1 MNKKILK
8 SPITIGIVI
17 FIVGLAVGRYAVPT
31 KITTKVVTKVVE
43 VIKEVK
49 VVDTVKSKENN
60 TETHTIVTEFANG
73 KKVTETFSLNKDT
86 TFVTNRES
94 TKKESSKDSQ
104 TLEEKITEYLKPRWS
119 VGIKASTTTDLLD
132 GPTYGLMLDR
142 RILGPF
148 FLGVQGDVSGVNKN
162 YGAYLRMEF

>member
-1 MNKKILK
+1 MSKKILK
-8 SPITIGIVI
+8 NPIAIGVVI
-17 FIVGLAVGRYAVPT
+17 FVVGLAVGRYATPT
-31 KITTKVVTKVVE
+31 KVTTKVVTKVVE

-60 TETHTIVTEFANG
+60 TETHTIVTEFVDG
-73 KKVTETFSLNKDT
+73 KKVTETFTLNKDT
-86 TFVTNRES
+86 TFVTNKES

-104 TLEEKITEYLKPRWS
+104 TVQEKITEYLKPRWS
-119 VGIKASTTTDLLD
+119 VGVKASTTTDLLD

-148 FLGVQGDVSGVNKN
+148 SVGVQGDISGVNKQ